1 MRQTIRVWV
10 EDKPGALMRVA
21 GIISAKG
28 ANIHALT
35 VRPDPLQEGAST
47 ITITSDLEPHLRQR
61 VVNEMNRLVNV
72 FHAVEVAWNPSES
85 SRSELVRGDLPAHS
99 GFMQPMAPAEA
110 NMSGV
115 GEPGGF
121 VLSAVE

>member
-21 GIISAKG
+21 GIVSAKG

-35 VRPDPLQEGAST
+35 VRPDPLREGAST
-47 ITITSDLEPHLRQR
+47 ITIVSDLEPHLRHR

-72 FHAVEVAWNPSES
+72 FHAMEVAWTSSEA
-85 SRSELVRGDLPAHS
+85 SRSEPVREDLSAQP
-99 GFMQPMAPAEA
+99 GFLQPRAPADA
-110 NMSGV
+110 NISILR
-115 GEPGGF
+115 EPGGYAF
-121 VLSAVE
+121 SVIE

>member
-10 EDKPGALMRVA
+10 EDKHGALLRVA

-35 VRPDPLQEGAST
+35 VRPEAGEEGVSI
-47 ITITSDLEPHLRQR
+47 ITIVSDLEPRLHQR

-72 FHAVEVAWNPSES
+72 FLAVDLTGSPSET
-85 SRSELVRGDLPAHS
+85 SRDATRREDLSMPPEPKQS
-99 GFMQPMAPAEA
+99 QPGQPTAAGALRQEQA
-110 NMSGV
+110 Y
-115 GEPGGF
+115 
-121 VLSAVE
+121 

>member
-10 EDKPGALMRVA
+10 EDKHGALLRVA

-35 VRPDPLQEGAST
+35 LTPDPWQEGVSI
-47 ITITSDLEPHLRQR
+47 ITIISDLEPRLHQR

-72 FHAVEVAWNPSES
+72 FLAVDVTGSPFDALRDAVRQPLPVEPLASGAQNQEQAW
-85 SRSELVRGDLPAHS
+85 RAWRGAD
-99 GFMQPMAPAEA
+99 
-110 NMSGV
+110 
-115 GEPGGF
+115 
-121 VLSAVE
+121 

>member
-10 EDKPGALMRVA
+10 EDKHGALLRVA

-35 VRPDPLQEGAST
+35 ATPDAWQEGVSI
-47 ITITSDLEPHLRQR
+47 ITIVSDLEPRLYQR

-72 FHAVEVAWNPSES
+72 FLAVDMTGNPRDALRDAPLREALSMPPRPVQPRPVQHVTSGGVSQEQAW
-85 SRSELVRGDLPAHS
+85 
-99 GFMQPMAPAEA
+99 
-110 NMSGV
+110 
-115 GEPGGF
+115 
-121 VLSAVE
+121 

>member
-35 VRPDPLQEGAST
+35 VTPDPLQEGTST
-47 ITITSDLEPHLRQR
+47 ITIVSDLEPHLHQR
-61 VVNEMNRLVNV
+61 VVNQMNRLVNV
-72 FHAVEVAWNPSES
+72 FLAVEVPGNPLDVA
-85 SRSELVRGDLPAHS
+85 RSEPVREPLSARPPA
-99 GFMQPMAPAEA
+99 QPAPARPMAPLD
-110 NMSGV
+110 MSQ
-115 GEPGGF
+115 EQ
-121 VLSAVE
+121 AW